1 MASSR
6 KRTRNLVLIYVSLS
20 LILFVIIIAPFFW
33 LIKTS
38 LENRNNLFV
47 WPPRLWPEVTL
58 RAYQQVLFEA
68 KTLQWMK
75 NSLLVAG
82 MTTLAT
88 MFFATFTSYSLSRF
102 NTRTNRI
109 IGYFILAT
117 QMVPGAIYMLPI
129 FLQFTKWKMVDTH
142 LGAIIAFSTFSLPLC
157 VWMLKG
163 YFDSIP
169 VELEDSA
176 QIDGCNRIGAMFRV
190 VVPLALPGYI
200 STIIY
205 SFLLGWNEYVY
216 VFVLMRSQA
225 NWLLSNGIASYF
237 GEYSTSWD
245 FVMASAV
252 IYTIPPILLNLFLQ
266 KYLVQGLTAGA
277 VKA

>member
-1 MASSR
+1 MTSAKKFRR
-6 KRTRNLVLIYVSLS
+6 KVMIYAAL
-20 LILFVIIIAPFFW
+20 LAILFVIVIVPFYW
-33 LIKTS
+33 LLKTA
-38 LENRNNLFV
+38 LENRNNLFL
-47 WPPRLWPEVTL
+47 WPPRLWPSFTL
-58 RAYQQVLFEA
+58 RAFHQVLFEA
-68 KTLQWMK
+68 KTMLWMK
-75 NSLLVAG
+75 NSLVVSTL
-82 MTTLAT
+82 TTLAT

-102 NTRTNRI
+102 HTRTNKV

-129 FLQFTKWKMVDTH
+129 FLQFTKWKLVDTH

-157 VWMLKG
+157 VWLLKG

-169 VELEDSA
+169 MDLEGAA
-176 QIDGCNRIGAMFRV
+176 QIDGCTQVGAMFRV

-205 SFLLGWNEYVY
+205 SFLLGWNEYIY
-216 VFVLMRSQA
+216 VFVLMRTQSK
-225 NWLLSNGIASYF
+225 WLLSNGIASYF

-245 FVMASAV
+245 FIMASAV

-277 VKA
+277 VKS

>member
-1 MASSR
+1 MLSSR
-6 KRTRNLVLIYVSLS
+6 KRARNQLFIYLGLF
-20 LILFVIIIAPFFW
+20 LILLVIVIIPFYW

-38 LENRNNLFV
+38 LETRNNLFV
-47 WPPRLWPEVTL
+47 WPPRLWPQFTL
-58 RAYQQVLFEA
+58 RAYEQVIFEA
-68 KTLQWMK
+68 KTLLWMK
-75 NSLLVAG
+75 NSLIVST

-102 NTRTNRI
+102 NTRTNKI

-129 FLQFTKWKMVDTH
+129 FLQFTKWKLVDTH
-142 LGAIIAFSTFSLPLC
+142 TGAIIAFATFSLPLC

-169 VELEDSA
+169 VELEGSA
-176 QIDGCNRIGAMFRV
+176 QIDGCTQIGAMFRI
-190 VVPLALPGYI
+190 VVPLAMPGYI

-216 VFVLMRSQA
+216 VFVLMRSQN

-245 FVMASAV
+245 FIMASAV

-277 VKA
+277 VKS